1 MNDRSLWRYF
11 DWWLF
16 ISVLLLGLIGIG
28 MIYSATSNTEEL
40 QDYWLRQSRFLG
52 IGVVILFV
60 AAYFDY
66 RFLEIFAQI
75 FFIGFILS
83 LVAVYAVGETQGSG
97 SQRWVAVGG
106 TLVQPTELGKF
117 LLIVFMAWYFS
128 RYYSESKSF
137 PALVIGLLLLATPL
151 ALVYIQP
158 DLGMTIT
165 LAFLGG
171 VIILVSGI
179 QASHFAILGGG
190 VALGLGGLWL
200 AGQTGLMKIN
210 ILQGYML
217 ERIQVFL
224 NPDANPDAAFNVYQA
239 LISVGSGGWLGQG
252 WGLGSQSQLFFLRV
266 RHTDFIF
273 SVYAEEMGLVGS
285 AILLLLFFIVIWRL
299 LRVVERARD
308 DFGRLIA
315 VGVAALIFFQVFV
328 NVGMNIRLLPVTG
341 ITLPFISYGGS
352 SLISLM
358 LAVGL
363 AESIIM
369 RHRKMDFS

>member
-16 ISVLLLGLIGIG
+16 FSVLLLGLIGIG

-52 IGVVILFV
+52 VGVVLLFV
-60 AAYFDY
+60 TALFDY
-66 RFLEIFAQI
+66 RYLEIFAQI
-75 FFIGFILS
+75 FFAGFILS
-83 LVAVYAVGETQGSG
+83 LVAVYVLGETQGSG
-97 SQRWVAVGG
+97 SQRWIAVGG
-106 TLVQPTELGKF
+106 TLVQPTEPGKF

-137 PALVIGLLLLATPL
+137 PALLIGLLLLATSL
-151 ALVYIQP
+151 VLVYIQP

-165 LAFLGG
+165 LAFLSG

-179 QASHFAILGGG
+179 KASHFAFLGGG
-190 VALGLGGLWL
+190 AVLGLGGLWL
-200 AGQTGLMKIN
+200 AAQTGLMKTN

-217 ERIQVFL
+217 ERIQIFL

-273 SVYAEEMGLVGS
+273 SVFAEEMGLVGS
-285 AILLLLFFIVIWRL
+285 AIMLLLFFIVIWRL

-308 DFGRLIA
+308 DFGRLLA

-358 LAVGL
+358 LAIGL

>member
-16 ISVLLLGLIGIG
+16 LAVLTLGIIGIG
-28 MIYSATSNTEEL
+28 VIYSATSNTVEL

-52 IGVVILFV
+52 IGVVVLFV
-60 AAYFDY
+60 TALFDY
-66 RFLEIFAQI
+66 RHLEIFAQV
-75 FFIGFILS
+75 FFIAFILS
-83 LVAVYAVGETQGSG
+83 LVAVYFVGDTQGSG
-97 SQRWVAVGG
+97 SQRWIAVGG

-117 LLIVFMAWYFS
+117 LLIVFLAWYFS
-128 RYYSESKSF
+128 RYYSESKSL
-137 PALVIGLLLLATPL
+137 PALLGGLVLLAVPL

-158 DLGMTIT
+158 DLGMSIT

-171 VIILVSGI
+171 VIVLVSGMKF
-179 QASHFAILGGG
+179 SHFALLGG
-190 VALGLGGLWL
+190 AILSGLGGLWV
-200 AGQTGLMKIN
+200 ATQTGLMKTN
-210 ILQGYML
+210 LLQGYML
-217 ERIQVFL
+217 ERIQIFL
-224 NPDANPDAAFNVYQA
+224 DPNANPDAAFNVRQA

-252 WGLGSQSQLFFLRV
+252 LGFGSQSQLFFLRV

-273 SVYAEEMGLVGS
+273 SVYAEELGLVGA

-308 DFGRLIA
+308 DFGRLLA

-328 NVGMNIRLLPVTG
+328 NVGMNIKLVPVTG
-341 ITLPFISYGGS
+341 ITLPFVSYGGS
-352 SLISLM
+352 SLVSLM

>member
-52 IGVVILFV
+52 VGVALLFV
-60 AAYFDY
+60 TALFDY
-66 RFLEIFAQI
+66 RYLEIFAQI
-75 FFIGFILS
+75 FFVGFILS
-83 LVAVYAVGETQGSG
+83 LLAVYAFGETQGSG
-97 SQRWVAVGG
+97 SQRWVSVGG
-106 TLVQPTELGKF
+106 ILVQPTELGKF
-117 LLIVFMAWYFS
+117 LVIVFMAWYFS

-137 PALVIGLLLLATPL
+137 LALLIGLALLALPL

-179 QASHFAILGGG
+179 QASHFALLAGGG
-190 VALGLGGLWL
+190 ALGLGGLWL
-200 AGQTGLMKIN
+200 ATQMGLIKVN

-217 ERIQVFL
+217 QRIQIFL
-224 NPDANPDAAFNVYQA
+224 NPDTDPDAAFNVYQA

-273 SVYAEEMGLVGS
+273 SVFAEELGLVGS

-352 SLISLM
+352 SLVSLL

-363 AESIIM
+363 AESILM

>member
-16 ISVLLLGLIGIG
+16 FSVLLLGLIGIG

-60 AAYFDY
+60 TALFDY
-66 RFLEIFAQI
+66 RYLEIFAQI
-75 FFIGFILS
+75 FFVGFILS
-83 LVAVYAVGETQGSG
+83 LVAVYAFGETQGSG
-97 SQRWVAVGG
+97 SQRWVGVGG
-106 TLVQPTELGKF
+106 ILVQPTELGKF
-117 LLIVFMAWYFS
+117 LVIVFMAWYFS

-137 PALVIGLLLLATPL
+137 PALLVGLVLLALPL
-151 ALVYIQP
+151 VLVYIQP

-179 QASHFAILGGG
+179 EASHFAFLGGG
-190 VALGLGGLWL
+190 GVLGLGGLWL
-200 AGQTGLMKIN
+200 ATQAGLIKTN

-217 ERIQVFL
+217 ERIQIFL
-224 NPDANPDAAFNVYQA
+224 NPDANQDAAFNVYQA

-252 WGLGSQSQLFFLRV
+252 WGYGSQSQLFFLRV

-273 SVYAEEMGLVGS
+273 SVFAEELGLVGS
-285 AILLLLFFIVIWRL
+285 VILLLLFFIVIWRL

-308 DFGRLIA
+308 DFGRLLA

>member
-16 ISVLLLGLIGIG
+16 FSVLLLGLIGIG

-60 AAYFDY
+60 TALFDY
-66 RFLEIFAQI
+66 RYLEIFAQI

-83 LVAVYAVGETQGSG
+83 LVAVYLFGETQGSG

-106 TLVQPTELGKF
+106 ILVQPTELGKF

-137 PALVIGLLLLATPL
+137 PALLVGLALLATPL
-151 ALVYIQP
+151 ILVYIQP

-171 VIILVSGI
+171 VIILVSGM
-179 QASHFAILGGG
+179 QFSHFAFLGGG
-190 VALGLGGLWL
+190 GLLGLGGLWL
-200 AGQTGLMKIN
+200 AAQTGLMKTN

-224 NPDANPDAAFNVYQA
+224 NPDANADAAFNVYQA

-273 SVYAEEMGLVGS
+273 SVFAEEMGLVGS

-308 DFGRLIA
+308 DFGRLLA

-352 SLISLM
+352 SLVSLL